1 MTEIKNA
8 FKEYDIRGIYP
19 TEVNE
24 DLACKVARV
33 LVQKLN
39 AKKIV
44 VGYDIRLSSPSLA
57 KAAVKGIR
65 DAGADALV
73 LGQCGTEMMYFAT
86 AHLHA
91 DGGMMVTASHNPKEY
106 NGIKMV
112 RAGAR
117 PIAGNTGLEK
127 ILDAVTAKNFE
138 ELCPKAPEKGKKQ
151 DINILPSYVEH
162 LLSYIKGKNIKPFK
176 IVANPGNGG
185 AGMVVK
191 ELAKHLPCKFF
202 LLNEQPDGNFPNGV
216 PNPLLPENRQGTST
230 AVRQVGADLGVA
242 WDGDFDRCFFFD
254 ENGNFIEGYYL
265 VGLFAQYFLQQHPGS
280 KILYDPRLIW
290 NTEDIIAR
298 YDGIPVRSRSGH
310 ATIKEMMRKHGAI
323 YGGEMSAHH
332 YFRDFSYCDSGMIP
346 FLLLLAILSGS
357 GMSLSEM
364 VSARIG
370 EFPCSGEINLKV
382 EDADAVLDKLSKRFK
397 SGIQDQMDGLSVVYT
412 EWRFN
417 LRKSN
422 TEPLV
427 RLNIE
432 TRGDRDLLQQKVR
445 EMLDLI
451 GGTQV

>member
-1 MTEIKNA
+1 MTAEQNA

-24 DLACKVARV
+24 NLAYRTARA
-33 LVQKLN
+33 LVQKLG

-44 VGYDIRLSSPSLA
+44 VGHDIRLSSPDLA
-57 KAAVKGIR
+57 DAAVKGIR

-73 LGQCGTEMMYFAT
+73 IGQCGTEMMYFAT

-91 DGGMMVTASHNPKEY
+91 DGGMMITASHNPKAY

-112 RAGAR
+112 KAGAR
-117 PIAGNTGLEK
+117 PLAGNTGLKE
-127 ILDAVTAKNFE
+127 LCDVVTAENFE
-138 ELCPKAPEKGKKQ
+138 ARCPKTAEKGKKE
-151 DINILPSYVEH
+151 DINILPSYVDH
-162 LLSYIKGKNIKPFK
+162 LLSYINLKTIKPFK
-176 IVANPGNGG
+176 IVANPGNGA
-185 AGMVVK
+185 AGMVVR
-191 ELAKHLPCKFF
+191 ELAKHLPVKFF

-216 PNPLLPENRQGTST
+216 PNPLLPENRKATSV
-230 AVRQVGADLGVA
+230 AVKQVGADLGIA

-254 ENGNFIEGYYL
+254 ENGRFIEGYYL
-265 VGLFAQYFLQQHPGS
+265 VGLFAQYFLQKHPGS

-310 ATIKEMMRKHGAI
+310 AYIKETMRQHGAI

-346 FLLLLAILSGS
+346 WLLLLSIMSTS
-357 GMSLSEM
+357 GMPLSEM
-364 VSARIG
+364 VDARIG

-382 EDADAVLDKLSKRFK
+382 DDADAVLDKLSKRFK

-432 TRGDRDLLQQKVR
+432 TRGDRDLLRQKVR